1 MSRITRLSVLS
12 LATGLV
18 VFFGPTFEQIAPAA
32 GYAAPG
38 DVLLTGT
45 IKSASGEK
53 MEGVTVS
60 ARALGATFTTSV
72 FSDLN
77 GEFYFPRL
85 ESGRYKVWAQAVG
98 YEGVRLDVDLA
109 STVQRQAFVMKPIKD
124 FALQLRGD
132 EWVASLPEA
141 TYQDK
146 KMKEVFRMS
155 CGGCHNQN
163 MAMKDRLDEKGW
175 KNIIDLMS
183 RIATSGYGSSED
195 AVPNPLFQYYRDD
208 LAAYLAKVR
217 GPGPSTAKLTARPR
231 PRGDETL
238 VVIREYDTVQPG
250 TGLPLFDDG
259 SDWSLG
265 APSKL
270 DIKNHH
276 SIDGTIDFDGNVWFS
291 DDLNRNP
298 YRSVGKIDWKTGKV
312 TNYKVPRADGSGM
325 AVNVHD
331 VITDHEGNIW
341 FGAEGKLARIDGA
354 GKMDLF
360 SPPKELGRGAGG
372 MTAVDGKGRI
382 WSGAGDGAIMFDPKT
397 QTWAGYK
404 NPATQKE
411 LGITG
416 TYGMAGDREGNGWWA
431 QYAIDVMVKADG
443 QSPGKTEAV
452 KVPRANNP
460 AWELFTG
467 DDRKIFEMLGGAEH
481 HGRGVPDQFAIRKPG
496 AGPGPTDAVWGP
508 SWFNDALVKVDIHT
522 HKSTVYP
529 YPWRDGGSYQA
540 VVDNEGMVWVVFT
553 NGDYVG
559 KFNPRTERWT
569 RYDLPT
575 LGTEAH
581 GLQVV
586 TVNKRTQVTA
596 PYWAAG
602 KTAKLEF
609 RTRQELQAL
618 KVEAQGSSRGQ

>member
-1 MSRITRLSVLS
+1 MSSITRL
-12 LATGLV
+12 LALGVITGLL
-18 VFFGPTFEQIAPAA
+18 VFFGPA
-32 GYAAPG
+32 AAPVG
-38 DVLLTGT
+38 QAAANDVLLTGT

-60 ARALGATFTTSV
+60 ARALGKTFTTTV
-72 FSDLN
+72 FSDAN
-77 GEFYFPRL
+77 GEYVFPRMDA
-85 ESGRYKVWAQAVG
+85 GKYKVWAQAVG
-98 YEGVRLDVDLA
+98 YDGVRLDAELTGSVK
-109 STVQRQAFVMKPIKD
+109 RQAFVMKPIKD
-124 FALQLRGD
+124 FSLQLRGD

-141 TYQDK
+141 AYQDK

-183 RIATSGYGSSED
+183 RIQTSGYGSSED

-208 LAAYLAKVR
+208 LAKYLAKVR
-217 GPGPSTAKLTARPR
+217 GPGPSTAKLTARRR

-291 DDLNRNP
+291 DDLNKNP
-298 YRSVGKIDWKTGKV
+298 YRSVGKIDWKTGAV

-331 VITDHEGNIW
+331 IITDHDGNIW
-341 FGAEGKLARIDGA
+341 FGAEGKLARIDRA
-354 GKMDLF
+354 GKMELF
-360 SPPKELGRGAGG
+360 APPKDLGRAAGG

-397 QTWAGYK
+397 QTWAGYR
-404 NPATQKE
+404 NPATPKE

-416 TYGMAGDREGNGWWA
+416 TYGMAGDRDGNGWWA
-431 QYAIDVMVKADG
+431 EYAIDVMVKGDG
-443 QSPGKTEAV
+443 QNPGKTEGV
-452 KVPRANNP
+452 KVPRSDNP

-467 DDRKIFEMLGGAEH
+467 EDRKIFEMLGGAEH
-481 HGRGVPDQFAIRKPG
+481 HGRGVPDQYAIRKPG

-508 SWFNDALVKVDIHT
+508 SWFNDALVKVDIKT

-540 VVDNEGMVWVVFT
+540 VVDGDGMVWVVFT

-559 KFNPRTERWT
+559 KFNPKTERWT

-586 TVNKRTQVTA
+586 TVAGRTQVTA

-609 RTRQELQAL
+609 RTRAELQAL
-618 KVEAQGSSRGQ
+618 KAEAQPGGRAQ